1 MLLNSCESSHKS
13 KQVSEGR
20 IHNEVPIID
29 SYHILQGKKVVVIEH
44 ENKTYQLRVTKE
56 NKLILTK

>member
-1 MLLNSCESSHKS
+1 MDSSSRVQKP
-13 KQVSEGR
+13 KQVAGNR
-20 IHNEVPIID
+20 IQNEVLVIN
-29 SYHILQGKKVVVIEH
+29 SQHILQGQNVVVIEH